1 MMLLNG
7 PDDAVRLWWRL
18 TAREESASGRDPF
31 LIKGRVAARRC
42 VACRHE
48 RYHKVPKKGGVGW
61 VDRCMRC
68 GTIWNFGIEYVVRG
82 TVQISRR
89 PHGLERRLV
98 RLGDLEHCIDEVP
111 RADAVLYAMYL
122 MTDRSYEF
130 VAALAN
136 RLARAQPGELT
147 LPRSGFTVARVRG
160 AVKRGRRALRVA
172 LEARSLLARQIPVLM
187 LTGAKEQLEVLEP
200 LPMEVV
206 LPADPVEW
214 SGLLHEFALKPSA
227 LNGFSALRSLTRLS
241 RGSTAE
247 LGTIYR
253 EVPLCDSRP

>member
-1 MMLLNG
+1 MLING

-18 TAREESASGRDPF
+18 TAGEESASGRDPF

-42 VACRHE
+42 EACRSE
-48 RYHKVPKKGGVGW
+48 RYHKVPKKGGAGW

-68 GTIWNFGIEYVVRG
+68 GTIWKFGIEYVVRG

-98 RLGDLEHCIDEVP
+98 SLADLEHCIDQVP

-130 VAALAN
+130 VADLAN
-136 RLARAQPGELT
+136 RLARAQPGEWAQ
-147 LPRSGFTVARVRG
+147 PRGGFTVDRVRG
-160 AVKRGRRALRVA
+160 AVKRGRRALRVE

-187 LTGAKEQLEVLEP
+187 LTGAKEQIEVLEP
-200 LPMEVV
+200 LPGEVI
-206 LPADPVEW
+206 LPADPAAW
-214 SGLLHEFALKPSA
+214 SGLLNEFALGGSTLTSHEVA
-227 LNGFSALRSLTRLS
+227 RSLTRLS
-241 RGSTAE
+241 RGSTPE

-253 EVPLCDSRP
+253 EVPLCDGRP